1 MGYGRWLSEMAGRI
15 LFCATEDWFIKS
27 HFMGLI
33 EAAHAQGLRPLVA
46 ARFSNARDDLRAA
59 GAELCEL
66 SSMGRGLSP
75 LTLLREA
82 ADLSALIARE
92 RPAII
97 HAIALKPAF
106 LIALARV
113 PAHVHV
119 IYAVTGLGHLGT
131 ERTPITLAMRGAA
144 LALLAFSAR
153 KRAASIVVENT
164 HDARKFRKR
173 GIGDDHIT
181 ILPGAG
187 VDPTQYSYAEP
198 PPAPPLR
205 LGLAARLVRSKGV
218 DVAVE
223 AVTML
228 RARGLDV
235 TLDIAGEIDRDN
247 PASHTEADVTRWNS
261 IPGIRCHGWVADMNA
276 FWATKH
282 IALAPSRG
290 GEGLPRSMLEAA
302 AAGRPL
308 ITTSTPGCRDFVV
321 QGETGLVVAPS
332 SASAIADAIERL
344 AHDHERRVRMGAN
357 ARALVERN
365 YTKANVAQI
374 ASDLWRRAHTPTGSG
389 RSEDRAARRQSAL
402 VR

>member
-1 MGYGRWLSEMAGRI
+1 MAGRI

-33 EAAHAQGLRPLVA
+33 EAAHLQGLRPLVA
-46 ARFSNARDDLRAA
+46 ARFGSAKDDLRAA

-66 SSMGRGLSP
+66 SSLGRGLSP
-75 LTLLREA
+75 FKLMREVSE
-82 ADLSALIARE
+82 LSHLIARE
-92 RPAII
+92 RPTVI

-131 ERTPITLAMRGAA
+131 ERTLITLAMRGAA

-153 KRAASIVVENT
+153 KRAATIVVENT

-173 GIGDDHIT
+173 GVDNSRII
-181 ILPGAG
+181 IVPGAG
-187 VDPTQYSYAEP
+187 VDPTRYSYAEP
-198 PPAPPLR
+198 SPAPPLH

-218 DVAVE
+218 DLAVE
-223 AVTML
+223 AVKIL
-228 RARGLDV
+228 LARGLNV

-247 PASHTEADVTRWNS
+247 PASHTESDIARWNE
-261 IPGIRCHGWVADMNA
+261 IPGVRCHGWVSDMNT

-282 IALAPSRG
+282 VALAPSRG

-308 ITTSTPGCRDFVV
+308 ITTPTPGCRDFVV
-321 QGETGLVVAPS
+321 QGETGLIVATT
-332 SASAIADAIERL
+332 SALAIAEAIEQL
-344 AHDHERRVRMGAN
+344 AHDPELRVQMGRN
-357 ARALVERN
+357 ARALVKKK
-365 YTKANVAQI
+365 YTKANVVQI
-374 ASDLWRRAHTPTGSG
+374 VSDLWLRAHLPIGSG
-389 RSEDRAARRQSAL
+389 KSGAQAVRPRSVSAL
-402 VR
+402 